1 MCAEACV
8 VHGGAVCETVRTR
21 SRNQE
26 QPEGGVPVPL
36 SEDEQR
42 IFSDIAQ
49 SLNESDPELVR
60 ELGSTTLYSYARR
73 NILWATAGFLFG
85 AVLLVLLLSVNV
97 VASFFGVV
105 VMFVAALI
113 IVRNARV
120 VGRAGIEDM
129 AKTLKAGNLRGYLG
143 SSRGETPPES
153 DEAE

>member
-1 MCAEACV
+1 M
-8 VHGGAVCETVRTR
+8 
-21 SRNQE
+21 
-26 QPEGGVPVPL
+26 PL

-49 SLNESDPELVR
+49 SLNESDPELVK

-73 NILWATAGFLFG
+73 NILWACAGFVFG

-97 VASFFGVV
+97 VASFAGVV
-105 VMFVAALI
+105 IMFGTALV

-143 SSRGETPPES
+143 NPRRQAPPEG
-153 DEAE
+153 DESE

>member
-1 MCAEACV
+1 M
-8 VHGGAVCETVRTR
+8 
-21 SRNQE
+21 
-26 QPEGGVPVPL
+26 PL

-73 NILWATAGFLFG
+73 NILWATAGFIFG
-85 AVLLVLLLSVNV
+85 AVLLVLLLSVH
-97 VASFFGVV
+97 VAAAFVGVV
-105 VMFVAALI
+105 VMFVTALV

-120 VGRAGIEDM
+120 IGRAGIEDM
-129 AKTLKAGNLRGYLG
+129 AKTLKSGNLRGYLG
-143 SSRGETPPES
+143 TNRRQAPPEG

>member
-1 MCAEACV
+1 M
-8 VHGGAVCETVRTR
+8 
-21 SRNQE
+21 
-26 QPEGGVPVPL
+26 PL

-73 NILWATAGFLFG
+73 NILWATAGFVLG

-97 VASFFGVV
+97 AAAFVGVV
-105 VMFVAALI
+105 VMFVTARV

-129 AKTLKAGNLRGYLG
+129 AKTLKAGSLRGYLG
-143 SSRGETPPES
+143 TPRRQAPPEG
-153 DEAE
+153 DESE

>member
-1 MCAEACV
+1 M
-8 VHGGAVCETVRTR
+8 
-21 SRNQE
+21 
-26 QPEGGVPVPL
+26 PL

-49 SLNESDPELVR
+49 SLNESDPELVK

-97 VASFFGVV
+97 VAAFFGVV
-105 VMFVAALI
+105 VMFVAALV

-120 VGRAGIEDM
+120 VGRAGMEDM
-129 AKTLKAGNLRGYLG
+129 AKTLKGGNLRGYLG
-143 SSRGETPPES
+143 SARRDAPPEG
-153 DEAE
+153 DETQ

>member
-1 MCAEACV
+1 M
-8 VHGGAVCETVRTR
+8 
-21 SRNQE
+21 
-26 QPEGGVPVPL
+26 PL

-85 AVLLVLLLSVNV
+85 AALLVLLLSVNE
-97 VASFFGVV
+97 VAAFVGVV
-105 VMFVAALI
+105 VMFITALV

-120 VGRAGIEDM
+120 VGRAGMEDM

-143 SSRGETPPES
+143 TPRRSAPPEG